1 MYNLILTKQ
10 LRICENYLV
19 VMGTDIGELL
29 KKQYVEISELS
40 HKVVAID
47 AYNTLYQF
55 LSIIRQR
62 DGTPLK
68 DSRGN
73 ITSHLSGIL
82 YRMTSLME
90 EGIKPVFV
98 FDGKPSHL
106 KARTIE
112 KRTADRENAT
122 VKWEEAKEKGLTEEE
137 YMYAQASSRVTQEIV
152 KDSRKLLSAM
162 GIPWIDAPSEGE
174 SQAAHMVKR
183 GDANYVA
190 TQDYDS
196 LLFGA
201 PFVVRNLTITGKR
214 KLPNKNIFVDVKPE
228 IMELS
233 ENLKELGID
242 HEQLVDVAICV
253 GTDYNPGLE
262 KIGPKKA
269 LKFIKEYN
277 NIENLL
283 RAIGQNIEDL
293 QDIKDIFLN
302 PSVTD
307 DYTLEWKKPQTN
319 KIIELLCQEHD
330 FSKER
335 VMKACE
341 RLEKASGPEQR
352 TLDQWS

>member
-1 MYNLILTKQ
+1 
-10 LRICENYLV
+10 
-19 VMGTDIGELL
+19 MGTDIGELL
-29 KKQYVEISELS
+29 KKQQVEISELS

-112 KRTADRENAT
+112 KRTADREKAT
-122 VKWEEAKEKGLTEEE
+122 IKWEEAKAKGLAEEA
-137 YMYAQASSRVTQEIV
+137 YMYAQASSRVTHEIV
-152 KDSRKLLSAM
+152 EDSRKLLVAM
-162 GIPWIDAPSEGE
+162 GIPWVDAPSEGE

-190 TQDYDS
+190 SQDHDS

-201 PFVVRNLTITGKR
+201 SFVVRNLTITGKR
-214 KLPNKNIFVDVKPE
+214 KLPKKNIFVDVKPE
-228 IMELS
+228 IMELG
-233 ENLKELGID
+233 ENLAELEID
-242 HEQLVDVAICV
+242 QSQLIDIALCV
-253 GTDYNPGLE
+253 GTDYNRGLE

-269 LKFIKEYN
+269 LKLIKEHRS
-277 NIENLL
+277 IEKVLQVV
-283 RAIGQNIEDL
+283 GQNIEDL
-293 QDIKDIFLN
+293 QEIKDLFLN

-307 DYTLEWKKPQTN
+307 NYTLKWKKPDTDA
-319 KIIELLCQEHD
+319 IVEFLCKGHD

-335 VMKACE
+335 VIKACE
-341 RLEKASGPEQR
+341 RLEKISGSGQR
-352 TLDQWS
+352 TLDQWF

>member
-1 MYNLILTKQ
+1 
-10 LRICENYLV
+10 
-19 VMGTDIGELL
+19 MGTDIGELL
-29 KKQYVEISELS
+29 KKQQVEISELS

-98 FDGKPSHL
+98 FDGKPSYL
-106 KARTIE
+106 KDHTIE
-112 KRTADRENAT
+112 KRIADRENAKI
-122 VKWEEAKEKGLTEEE
+122 KWEEAKEKGLAEEA
-137 YMYAQASSRVTQEIV
+137 YTYAQASSRITPEITD
-152 KDSRKLLSAM
+152 DSRRLLLAM

-174 SQAAHMVKR
+174 AQAAHMVKR

-190 TQDYDS
+190 SQDYDS

-214 KLPNKNIFVDVKPE
+214 KLPKKNIFVDVKPE
-228 IMELS
+228 IMNLM
-233 ENLKELGID
+233 ENLTELGIN
-242 HEQLVDVAICV
+242 HSQLIDIALCV

-269 LKFIKEYN
+269 LKLVEEHG
-277 NIENLL
+277 NIENVLK
-283 RAIGQNIEDL
+283 AVGQDIENL
-293 QDIKDIFLN
+293 QEIKDIFLN
-302 PSVTD
+302 PCVTD
-307 DYTLEWKKPQTN
+307 NYTLKWKKPNTEA
-319 KIIELLCQEHD
+319 ITSFLCEEHD

-341 RLEKASGPEQR
+341 RLATSSGPGQQ
-352 TLDQWS
+352 TLDQWF

>member
-1 MYNLILTKQ
+1 
-10 LRICENYLV
+10 
-19 VMGTDIGELL
+19 MGTDIGELL
-29 KKQYVEISELS
+29 KKQQVEISELS
-40 HKVVAID
+40 QKVIAID

-112 KRTADRENAT
+112 KRTADRDNAT
-122 VKWEEAKEKGLTEEE
+122 IKWEEAKEKGLAEEA
-137 YMYAQASSRVTQEIV
+137 YMYAQASSKVTQEIV
-152 KDSRKLLSAM
+152 EDSRRLLLTM
-162 GIPWIDAPSEGE
+162 GIPWVDAPSEGE

-183 GDANYVA
+183 GDSNYVA
-190 TQDYDS
+190 SQDYDS

-214 KLPNKNIFVDVKPE
+214 KLPKKNIFVDVKPE
-228 IMELS
+228 IMELK
-233 ENLKELGID
+233 ENLTELGID
-242 HEQLVDVAICV
+242 REQLIDVAICV
-253 GTDYNPGLE
+253 GTDYNTGLE

-269 LKFIKEYN
+269 LKLIIEHR
-277 NIENLL
+277 NIENVLQ
-283 RAIGQNIEDL
+283 AIGRDIENL
-293 QDIKDIFLN
+293 EEIKDIFLN

-307 DYTLEWKKPQTN
+307 DYTLEWKKPEPN
-319 KIIELLCQEHD
+319 KIIDFLCHEHD

-341 RLEKASGPEQR
+341 RLEKISRPGQR
-352 TLDQWS
+352 TLDQWF

>member
-1 MYNLILTKQ
+1 
-10 LRICENYLV
+10 
-19 VMGTDIGELL
+19 MGTDIGELL
-29 KKQYVEISELS
+29 KKQQVEISELS

-47 AYNTLYQF
+47 AYNILYQF

-106 KARTIE
+106 KDRTIE
-112 KRTADRENAT
+112 KRTADRENAKI
-122 VKWEEAKEKGLTEEE
+122 KWEEAKEKGLAEEA

-152 KDSRKLLSAM
+152 EDSKRLLSAM
-162 GIPWIDAPSEGE
+162 GIPWVDAPSEGE
-174 SQAAHMVKR
+174 AQAAHMVIK
-183 GDANYVA
+183 GNANYVA
-190 TQDYDS
+190 SQDYDA

-201 PFVVRNLTITGKR
+201 PLVVRNLTITGKR
-214 KLPNKNIFVDVKPE
+214 KLPKKNIFVDVKPE
-228 IMELS
+228 IMILK
-233 ENLKELGID
+233 ENLADLEINHSQLID
-242 HEQLVDVAICV
+242 IALCV
-253 GTDYNPGLE
+253 GTDYNSGLE

-269 LKFIKEYN
+269 LKLVKEHGN
-277 NIENLL
+277 IEKVLEAVGQEIENL
-283 RAIGQNIEDL
+283 QE
-293 QDIKDIFLN
+293 IKDIFSN

-307 DYTLEWKKPQTN
+307 DYTLKWKKPDIDA
-319 KIIELLCQEHD
+319 IIAFLCEEHD
-330 FSKER
+330 FSKDR

-341 RLEKASGPEQR
+341 RLETISGPGQK
-352 TLDQWS
+352 TLDQWF